1 MDKETAL
8 DKIKKLLSLAK
19 SDNTNEAEAALRQA
33 RKLMDMHQL
42 DITEIQ
48 ASEVH
53 EEQIPSVASKMPPTW
68 MIRLAQTCASAF
80 GCEIV
85 GTQSFFEGYT
95 FKFIG
100 VDIAPD
106 LSKYAY
112 EVLARQLQKA
122 RKEFVAKQTRCKLA
136 TKRRRGEEFANAWI
150 DAVAN
155 KVSDFAGADEQ
166 QLTAI
171 KAYKA
176 KHYPNLNSVP
186 VKRRTTHGRDI
197 NAYQQGYEAGQTAQL
212 NRGVS
217 GQEQLAI
224 GG

>member
-1 MDKETAL
+1 
-8 DKIKKLLSLAK
+8 
-19 SDNTNEAEAALRQA
+19 
-33 RKLMDMHQL
+33 MDMHQL

-48 ASEVH
+48 ASQAH
-53 EEQIPSVASKMPPTW
+53 EEIMPSGTTKMPPTW

-80 GCEIV
+80 GCDIV

-95 FKFIG
+95 FSFIG

-150 DAVAN
+150 DAVAS

-166 QLTAI
+166 QLSAI
-171 KAYKA
+171 QAYKT

-186 VKRRTTHGRDI
+186 VKRKSTHGRDGV
-197 NAYQQGYEAGQTAQL
+197 AYEQGYKAGQTAQL
-212 NRGVS
+212 NRGVA
-217 GQEQLAI
+217 GQEQLLI